1 METKVKYE
9 IYSISWGTDC
19 RTFKKVF
26 DTIDELK
33 KFYNVLRSRK
43 SVRAIFDTR
52 VRRVMSDYRII
63 DTAIE
68 L

>member
-1 METKVKYE
+1 M
-9 IYSISWGTDC
+9 
-19 RTFKKVF
+19 
-26 DTIDELK
+26 DELK
-33 KFYNVLRSRK
+33 KFYDVLRSRK
-43 SVRAIFDTR
+43 SVRAIFDAR